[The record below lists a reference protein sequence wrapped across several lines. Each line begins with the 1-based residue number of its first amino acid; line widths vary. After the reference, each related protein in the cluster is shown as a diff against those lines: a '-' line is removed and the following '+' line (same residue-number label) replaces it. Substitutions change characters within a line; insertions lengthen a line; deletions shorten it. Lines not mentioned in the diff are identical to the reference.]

1 MASSNHGGEFR
12 VSGFLHFAE
21 NDLRAAW
28 FRRGLRNPI
37 QIHSPRLR
45 RGRQCTNIPKGHLV
59 GAVQYTTLLQYD
71 TDNVTVQSS
80 LKMRTL
86 GPILQGER

>member
-1 MASSNHGGEFR
+1 MHK
-12 VSGFLHFAE
+12 
-21 NDLRAAW
+21 
-28 FRRGLRNPI
+28 
-37 QIHSPRLR
+37 HS
-45 RGRQCTNIPKGHLV
+45 QWTFS